1 MMRLVLSVA
10 LVFILAIG
18 GGAVSVRYA
27 LDHMAGLEGLR
38 IGPWTAFPDRGSPR
52 ADPYS
57 KARFSR
63 NAELPLGLSEGLAFV
78 AGVDS
83 SGAPLR
89 RACSYRIEGKAPAAR
104 FWTLHPSVDGGAS
117 PQPQK
122 LRWPGL
128 HSMQILRRE
137 DDTFEVI
144 ASPRPHPGN
153 WLMTSGEGPLGLV
166 FTLYDAP
173 AIRSLDVA
181 RVDLPLI
188 YRTGCE

>member
-10 LVFILAIG
+10 LVFVLSIG
-18 GGAVSVRYA
+18 GGAATVRYA
-27 LDHMAGLEGLR
+27 LDHLAALEGLT
-38 IGPWTAFPDRGSPR
+38 IGPWIAFPDRGSPD

-63 NAELPLGLSEGLAFV
+63 KAELPLGPSEGLAFV

-83 SGAPLR
+83 AGAALR
-89 RACSYRIEGKAPAAR
+89 RDCSYRIEGKAPAAR
-104 FWTLHPSVDGGAS
+104 FWTLHPSAESGTPPE
-117 PQPQK
+117 PQAM
-122 LRWPGL
+122 RWPGL

-137 DDTFEVI
+137 DDSFEVT

-153 WLMTSGEGPLGLV
+153 WLVTGGEGPLSLV

-173 AIRSLDVA
+173 TIRNLDAA

-188 YRTGCE
+188 YRAGCE